1 MDRKTKEAIRY
12 LGYGKH
18 KVEDRVLVQV
28 RECFEELS
36 RVIAKK
42 SIYRTFDLEIK
53 DHVIR
58 IGTMEI
64 KSRNLEKNLI
74 GCESAVVF
82 GATLGTGVDRL
93 MHKYTLT
100 DMSKAVILQACAAA
114 DLEEYCDSCQDEI
127 VAMMNKENK
136 YVRPRFSPGYG
147 DFDIRHQADMIRM
160 LELPKTIGLTMT
172 DSYML
177 TPVKSVTAVMG
188 ISSENTPCHRQG
200 CESCQKKDCAY
211 RRET

>member
-1 MDRKTKEAIRY
+1 MDRKIKETIRY
-12 LGYGKH
+12 LGYGGH
-18 KVEDRVLVQV
+18 EVEERVLL
-28 RECFEELS
+28 RIKKCFEELS
-36 RVIAKK
+36 QVIAKK
-42 SIYRTFDLEIK
+42 SIYRIFDLAIK
-53 DHVIR
+53 NHTIC
-58 IGTMEI
+58 IGTMKIE
-64 KSRNLEKNLI
+64 SRNLEKNLK

-82 GATLGTGVDRL
+82 GATLGMGVDRL

-114 DLEEYCDSCQDEI
+114 ELEDYCDFCQDEI
-127 VAMMNKENK
+127 VAMMKKENK

-147 DFDIRHQADMIRM
+147 DFDIRHQDNIIRM

-177 TPVKSVTAVMG
+177 TPIKSVTAVMG
-188 ISSENTPCHRQG
+188 ISSENMLCHRKG
-200 CESCQKKDCAY
+200 CESCEKKDCAY